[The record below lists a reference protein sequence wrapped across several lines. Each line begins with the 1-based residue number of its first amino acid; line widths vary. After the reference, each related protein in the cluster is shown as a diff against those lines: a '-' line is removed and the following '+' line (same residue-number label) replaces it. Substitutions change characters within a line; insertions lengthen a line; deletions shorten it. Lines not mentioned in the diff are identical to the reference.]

1 MKTIALIRHGQASF
15 GTDRYDQ
22 LSALGERQ
30 TAYLGQFFQQSQQ
43 QVDLLI
49 SGEMQRQQASLQHF
63 CQGYQNPQAQQLP
76 SHAGLN
82 EFDHEEVLF
91 KAGLGF
97 QDHLG
102 LQQFLASQAKPHH
115 ALMTLFDRAVARW
128 QSGEYDADYRETWR
142 QFQQRSW
149 QALQDVIVATPEQG
163 YTLIFTSGGVIACIL
178 QQILQL
184 TPQQAFAFNLQIA
197 NASMTHLLVK
207 QDKIQI
213 QSLNEFR
220 YLYTA
225 QRQDEPSLITWR

>member
-1 MKTIALIRHGQASF
+1 MKKIALIRHGQVAF
-15 GTDRYDQ
+15 GTDHYDR
-22 LSALGERQ
+22 LSELGQRQ
-30 TAYLGQFFQQSQQ
+30 TQYLGQFFQQSQQ
-43 QVDLLI
+43 QVDVLI

-63 CQGYQNPQAQQLP
+63 CQFYQNVQTQQLA

-207 QDKIQI
+207 QDTIQI

-225 QRQDEPSLITWR
+225 QRPNEPSLITWR